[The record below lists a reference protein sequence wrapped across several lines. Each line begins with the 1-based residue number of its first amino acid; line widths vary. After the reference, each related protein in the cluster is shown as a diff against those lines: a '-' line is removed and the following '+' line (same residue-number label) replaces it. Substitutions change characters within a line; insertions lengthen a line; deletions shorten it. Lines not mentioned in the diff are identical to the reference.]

1 MCIVKR
7 GREARDG
14 AKAEISLDW
23 DCVSSLQSP
32 VSANRTGGSVI
43 FGLQLQE
50 NEVKKKR
57 NNKPNQQ
64 TIERDCKSF
73 GSNVVRLFEIA
84 A

>member
-50 NEVKKKR
+50 NEVKKKETT
-57 NNKPNQQ
+57 NQTNKLL
-64 TIERDCKSF
+64 K
-73 GSNVVRLFEIA
+73 EIA
-84 A
+84 KVLVQM